1 MSQDKSNAGDAAQAP
16 VLFEEVE
23 VGGGLR
29 IGYARLNRPAQ
40 VNALDLQMCELML
53 EKFRRWRSNESIVAV
68 VLTANGTKGFSAGGD
83 VAGVVREVRAGG
95 DHRFEYGDL
104 FFEVEYT
111 LDRLIHTYPK
121 PFITHAF
128 GICMGGG
135 VGLTVGGSHRIVSD
149 RCRIAMPEIHIGLF
163 PDVGGGWFLNRVP
176 GGLGRVLA
184 LTGMMI
190 NEADALFAG
199 FADAFVP
206 GEESGRFHDQL
217 HALEWTRDCATN
229 HRLVTAL
236 LGSTNHRYRGGLPVA
251 GLSQYY
257 DALRFIATQPD
268 VPSLLAAL
276 QSAAEDDPFF
286 EAAAKGLG
294 NGSPTTALVADEY
307 IRRSVH
313 LSLPEVLELDLVLAR
328 QFQRRH
334 DFAEGV
340 RALLIDKD
348 RKPTWAP
355 DSFDAVDPADVAGH
369 FEPLT
374 DRG

>member
-1 MSQDKSNAGDAAQAP
+1 MTTTTTVAAEPA

-23 VGGGLR
+23 VGSGLR

-40 VNALDLQMCELML
+40 LNALNLDMCELML
-53 EKFRRWRSNESIVAV
+53 TQFRLWQSNLAIVAV
-68 VLTANGTKGFSAGGD
+68 VLTANGSKGFSAGGD
-83 VAGVVREVRAGG
+83 VAGVVREIRAGG
-95 DHRFEYGDL
+95 DQCYEYGDT

-111 LDRLIHTYPK
+111 LDRLIHRFQK
-121 PFITHAF
+121 PFLTHAY
-128 GICMGGG
+128 GVCMGGG

-176 GGLGRVLA
+176 GRIGRVLA

-199 FADAFVP
+199 FADGFVP
-206 GEESGRFHDQL
+206 AEENQVFYDRL
-217 HALEWTRDCATN
+217 HSLSWTRDNQAN
-229 HRLVTAL
+229 HAL
-236 LGSTNHRYRGGLPVA
+236 LTGHVQAANHRYQIGLPTA
-251 GLSQYY
+251 GLRQYY
-257 DALRFIATQPD
+257 DALRFIAGQPS
-268 VPSLLAAL
+268 VPALLAAL
-276 QSAAEDDPFF
+276 RSAADDDPFF

-307 IRRSVH
+307 LNRS
-313 LSLPEVLELDLVLAR
+313 LYCSLDEVLAMDLALAK
-328 QFQRRH
+328 QFLRRH

-348 RKPTWAP
+348 RNPTWEP
-355 DSFDAVDPADVAGH
+355 TTFEQVDPLVVTAH
-369 FEPLT
+369 FEPL
-374 DRG
+374 D

>member
-1 MSQDKSNAGDAAQAP
+1 MTNKDVESAP

-23 VGGGLR
+23 VGAGHK

-40 VNALDLQMCELML
+40 LNALNLQMCELML
-53 EKFRRWRSNESIVAV
+53 TQFRRWQSQTSIVAV
-68 VLTANGTKGFSAGGD
+68 VLTASGQKGFSAGGD

-95 DHRFEYGDL
+95 EHRYEYGDQ

-111 LDRLIHTYPK
+111 LDQLIHEYKK

-128 GICMGGG
+128 GVCMGGG

-176 GGLGRVLA
+176 GNIGRVLA
-184 LTGMMI
+184 LTGMII

-206 GEESGRFHDQL
+206 AEEQDVFYARL
-217 HALEWTRDCATN
+217 HELPFTSNVEQNHILLTN
-229 HRLVTAL
+229 HLQAA
-236 LGSTNHRYRGGLPVA
+236 NHRYRAGLPTA
-251 GLSQYY
+251 GLRQYF
-257 DALRFIATQPD
+257 DPLSFIASQPGIGA
-268 VPSLLAAL
+268 LLASL
-276 QSAAEDDPFF
+276 QAAADDDPFF

-307 IRRSVH
+307 LRRCRL
-313 LSLPEVLELDLVLAR
+313 LSLAQVLRIDLTLAR
-328 QFQRRH
+328 QFQRH
-334 DFAEGV
+334 DDFPEGV

-348 RKPTWAP
+348 RQPVWSPPELA
-355 DSFDAVDPADVAGH
+355 AVDPATVRRH
-369 FEPLT
+369 FEEP
-374 DRG
+374 